1 MRSGIGSLVS
11 VRPARARGRV
21 IGALAVLML
30 MLTAR
35 GFQAQEAAAPENQA
49 VAGVATNPP
58 GLTPW
63 LDSIEAGISAL
74 LADESAS
81 AGTWTVSV
89 LRLYLDDYEPLEAW
103 YGPERPHG
111 APVLSEMVT
120 RGETRF
126 HSLLQARELEELRAG
141 GQALLNDI
149 AGIRT
154 AAERA
159 DVPLVLES
167 ATLTVAG
174 AVGSRMKP
182 EEARTEEV
190 RSMLGTLDA
199 ARAAYE
205 RGDPSAALAGI
216 ESMYL
221 QGFEPIEPRLP
232 GAVVREIESLIHLT
246 LRPQLARGA
255 PRAEVQATFGAL
267 NAGLGR
273 ADTALSG
280 GSSYW
285 FTAVNAFAIIVREGL
300 EAVLLI
306 AAMLAYLSG
315 VGAEKHARRR
325 IWMGVAA
332 GLAATLGTWV
342 VASTLMP
349 VSGAG
354 RELMEGV
361 TALIAVAVLVYVSNW
376 LFQKTYIH
384 DWKNYLRERV
394 GRAVTTGSALAM
406 AGLAFAAIY
415 REGFETVLFY
425 QALLLDD
432 QSSAVLA
439 GFTPGL
445 VLILLVGA
453 AIIRLGV
460 KLPLK
465 KVFAITNG
473 ILVWL
478 AFVFLGKGLYNLQ
491 EAGLF
496 APRPIGWMPDHE
508 ALRQLL
514 GFYPLAETILA
525 QLTFAGFITCT
536 WLFYRRR
543 IARRSAV
550 ATVGVPAKV

>member
-1 MRSGIGSLVS
+1 VAKARNAGVGRVTSIVRMAGLITLACAAVS
-11 VRPARARGRV
+11 VSPVR
-21 IGALAVLML
+21 
-30 MLTAR
+30 
-35 GFQAQEAAAPENQA
+35 AQEP
-49 VAGVATNPP
+49 VAEPATVEADVTP
-58 GLTPW
+58 GLVPW
-63 LDSIEAGISAL
+63 LDSIEAGVLAL
-74 LADESAS
+74 LDDGDAS
-81 AGTWTVSV
+81 AATWTVTV

-103 YGPERPHG
+103 YGPQRPHG

-126 HSLLQARELEELRAG
+126 HALLQARELDELRTEG
-141 GQALLNDI
+141 RALLQDI
-149 AGIRT
+149 AAIRT

-159 DVPLVLES
+159 DVPLVLE
-167 ATLTVAG
+167 AAAVAVTG
-174 AVGSRMKP
+174 LAGTQVRAD
-182 EEARTEEV
+182 EARTAEI
-190 RSMLGTLDA
+190 RSMLGTLEA
-199 ARAAYE
+199 SRSAYR
-205 RGDPSAALAGI
+205 RGDAGAALAGI

-232 GAVVREIESLIHLT
+232 GTVVREIESLIHLT
-246 LRPQLARGA
+246 IRPQLARGA
-255 PRAEVQATFGAL
+255 PATDVEASYSAL
-267 NAGLGR
+267 NAGLAR
-273 ADTALSG
+273 ADAALAG
-280 GSSYW
+280 GSSFW

-315 VGAEKHARRR
+315 VGAEKEARRR

-332 GLAATLGTWV
+332 GIAATLGTWV
-342 VASTLMP
+342 LASTLMP

-384 DWKNYLRERV
+384 EWKAYLRDRV
-394 GRAVTTGSALAM
+394 GRAVTTGSAFAM

-432 QSSAVLA
+432 GSSAVLA
-439 GFTPGL
+439 GFAPGL
-445 VLILLVGA
+445 MLILIIGA

-465 KVFAITNG
+465 KVFGITNT

-496 APRPIGWMPDHE
+496 APRPIGWLPDN
-508 ALRQLL
+508 AVLRQLL

-525 QLTFAGFITCT
+525 QLAFATFVACT
-536 WLFYRRR
+536 WVFYRRR
-543 IARRSAV
+543 IARSRAL
-550 ATVGVPAKV
+550 APIAVPAKV

>member
-1 MRSGIGSLVS
+1 MLVS
-11 VRPARARGRV
+11 TASGQEP
-21 IGALAVLML
+21 
-30 MLTAR
+30 LT
-35 GFQAQEAAAPENQA
+35 EPSQA
-49 VAGVATNPP
+49 VAGAPESQ
-58 GLTPW
+58 GLVPW
-63 LDSIEAGISAL
+63 LNEIEAGLQSM
-74 LADESAS
+74 LADEGATV
-81 AGTWTVSV
+81 AAWTTSV
-89 LRLYLDDYEPLEAW
+89 LRLYLDHYEPLEAW

-126 HSLLQARELEELRAG
+126 HTLLQARELEELRAG
-141 GQALLNDI
+141 GRALLSDI
-149 AGIRT
+149 AAIRT

-159 DVPLVLES
+159 AVPLVLETAS
-167 ATLTVAG
+167 LTVAG
-174 AVGSRMKP
+174 PTGERMRP
-182 EEARTEEV
+182 EQARTEEV
-190 RSMLGTLDA
+190 RDMLSTLDA
-199 ARAAYE
+199 ARASYAG
-205 RGDPSAALAGI
+205 GDAAAALAGI

-221 QGFEPIEPRLP
+221 QGFEPLEPRLP

-255 PRAEVQATFGAL
+255 SPTEVQASFGAL
-267 NAGLGR
+267 NAGLAR
-273 ADTALSG
+273 ADAALSG
-280 GSSYW
+280 GSSFW

-306 AAMLAYLSG
+306 GAMLAYLSG
-315 VGAEKHARRR
+315 VGAERQARRR
-325 IWMGVAA
+325 IWLGVAA
-332 GLAATLGTWV
+332 GLVATLGTWV
-342 VASTLMP
+342 LASTLMP

-354 RELMEGV
+354 REVMEGV

-384 DWKNYLRERV
+384 DWKAYLRERV
-394 GRAVTTGSALAM
+394 GRAVSAGSAFAM

-425 QALLLDD
+425 QALLLDE

-439 GFTPGL
+439 GFAPGL

-514 GFYPLAETILA
+514 GFYPLAETVLA
-525 QLTFAGFITCT
+525 QLAFAAFIACT
-536 WLFYRRR
+536 WVFYRRR
-543 IARRSAV
+543 IARRQTV
-550 ATVGVPAKV
+550 APVGVPAKV